1 MYKYKVMRILIVGS
15 GNMGKTYARSF
26 LTSRFI
32 TPADLYVLDRS
43 REQSAALTEINAGN
57 VFDKPGVFI
66 AEADIVILAV
76 KPQDFAALA
85 GQIKPFIKPWQLILS
100 IMAGIKI
107 DTINRLIGATRIV
120 RCMPNLPAQI
130 GMGMTVFTSS
140 AGIDKKEL
148 FIMQNLINT
157 TGKSIYVE
165 DEGMIDAATAISGSG
180 PAYVYYFMEAMIQ
193 AGIKM
198 GFTLSQAELLVN
210 QTFMGAV
217 HLHNQNELTCEEW
230 IKKVASRGR
239 TTEAAIKVFNEHSVN
254 GKIEAGLVAAF
265 ERAKELGN

>member
-1 MYKYKVMRILIVGS
+1 MIVGS

-32 TPADLYVLDRS
+32 TEKDLFVLDKS
-43 REQSAALTEINAGN
+43 REQSAALTEVSSGN
-57 VFDKPGVFI
+57 VFDKPGPFI
-66 AEADIVILAV
+66 TDADVVILAV
-76 KPQDFAALA
+76 KPQDFAGLA
-85 GQIKPFIKPWQLILS
+85 GQVKPYISNQQLVLS

-107 DTINRLIGATRIV
+107 STIIGLLCSNRVV

-140 AGIDKKEL
+140 PGIDKKEL
-148 FIMQNLINT
+148 FTVQNLINT
-157 TGKSIYVE
+157 TGKSVYVE
-165 DEGMIDAATAISGSG
+165 DENMIDAATAISGSG

-198 GFTLSQAELLVN
+198 GFSLSEAELLVN

-217 HLHNQNELTCEEW
+217 HLHNQNELTCNEW
-230 IKKVASRGR
+230 IQKVASKGG
-239 TTEAAIKVFNEHSVN
+239 TTEAAIKIFNEYAVN
-254 GKIEAGLVAAF
+254 NKIGEGLNAAF
-265 ERAKELGN
+265 ERAKELGS